1 MIEVTVS
8 ELRDQLADLLG
19 KVHYG
24 EDVVHVQRHGKPLA
38 VIISQKEF
46 DFLEYCEGMHWA
58 KEVEKA
64 KTDPDYDLGKAL
76 SLRDA
81 LINMRSDE
89 IADLAK
95 VREALGL
102 MRGTR
107 EMKHNGDGG

>member
-1 MIEVTVS
+1 MIKVTVS

-46 DFLEYCEGMHWA
+46 DFLEYCEGLYWA

-64 KTDPDYDLGKAL
+64 EADADYDPKDART
-76 SLRDA
+76 SRDVFMS
-81 LINMRSDE
+81 MRE
-89 IADLAK
+89 EEMGDLAK

-102 MRGTR
+102 MRATR
-107 EMKHNGDGG
+107 EMKRGGDGA

>member
-1 MIEVTVS
+1 MITVTVS

-38 VIISQKEF
+38 VIISAKEF
-46 DFLEYCEGMHWA
+46 DFLEYCEGLHWA

-64 KTDPDYDLGKAL
+64 KNDPDYDLGKAVAL
-76 SLRDA
+76 GDA
-81 LINMRSDE
+81 LINMRSDK

-95 VREALGL
+95 VRETLGL
-102 MRGTR
+102 MRGAR
-107 EMKHNGDGG
+107 EIGRSGDGG